1 MKKGERWLYVANVG
15 DARAILNRNGTAL
28 RLSYDHKASDDS
40 EVKRVRDSGCFIING
55 RLGGSLAV
63 TRAFG
68 DVEFKRAGLI
78 AEPYFTETLLT
89 SADTH
94 LVVACDGLWDVA
106 SDQDVVNFIKSNDGD
121 AQRLS
126 EDLLYYA
133 LDQGTKDNVT
143 IMVVT
148 L

>member
-1 MKKGERWLYVANVG
+1 
-15 DARAILNRNGTAL
+15 LNRNGTAL